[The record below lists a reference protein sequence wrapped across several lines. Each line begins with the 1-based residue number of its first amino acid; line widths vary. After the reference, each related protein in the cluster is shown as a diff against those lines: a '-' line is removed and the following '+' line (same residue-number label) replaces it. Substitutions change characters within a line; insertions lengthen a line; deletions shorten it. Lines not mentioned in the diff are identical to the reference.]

1 MTVFHRHVYM
11 LSFPNNNIIGDMW
24 LCHGYDQKE
33 TRINFPGK
41 HESMRKTTIKKTN
54 WKHSRNI
61 RERIF

>member
-1 MTVFHRHVYM
+1 M

-24 LCHGYDQKE
+24 LCYGYDQKE